1 MSRCRAHILR
11 NNSLLPAFQPRGTS
25 APATPF
31 HVPSAFDGSGLK
43 ALENAGLRA
52 LENAGLRALENA
64 GLRALENAG
73 LRALENAGLRAADGG
88 AVWPEKDLVDNSLL
102 LRDPS
107 SEDPLLTS
115 NALAHR

>member
-73 LRALENAGLRAADGG
+73 LRAADGG